1 MYQICQHK
9 NGDLMLV
16 IKQQMSDPEDP
27 VFIYDGGDTAL
38 LFRNWDSSLRF
49 NNLSEQARSPL
60 QNADEIL
67 VIEKQD
73 ECVIRTYIASIRFV
87 RNVKS
92 LIA

>member
-9 NGDLMLV
+9 NGDLLLV
-16 IKQQMSDPEDP
+16 IEPQMSDPEDP
-27 VFIYDGGDTAL
+27 MFIFDGGDTAL
-38 LFRNWDSSLRF
+38 LFRNWDSNLRL
-49 NNLSEQARSPL
+49 NNLSEQTRSAL

>member
-9 NGDLMLV
+9 NGDLLLV
-16 IKQQMSDPEDP
+16 IEPQMSDPEDP
-27 VFIYDGGDTAL
+27 MFIYDGGDTAL
-38 LFRNWDSSLRF
+38 LFRNWDSNLRL
-49 NNLSEQARSPL
+49 NNLSEQTRSAL

-87 RNVKS
+87 RSVKS